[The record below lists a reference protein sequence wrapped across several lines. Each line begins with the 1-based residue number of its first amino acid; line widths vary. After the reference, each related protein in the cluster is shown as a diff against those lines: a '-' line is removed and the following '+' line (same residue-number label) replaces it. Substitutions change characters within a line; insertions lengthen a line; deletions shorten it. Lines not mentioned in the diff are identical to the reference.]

1 MVRPPRRSRP
11 PRMSVPGSSRNTA
24 IELDRTIIDLVSPP
38 ASPRRYPLR
47 RRPAAPLTL
56 SQRPAAAPF
65 TFGVAQRQTNQME
78 HEMTLWDRNLKINLD
93 RLAIDDFKYHHTYQP
108 PHERRETKTRMQKSL
123 NFIDRIEFTQR
134 DIAKDI
140 KVRQGRVN
148 ADLVAGMTGTN
159 VRHSNTLDLFN
170 RNYPS
175 PLNTGYPHPLPTGV
189 MSRASWPNLLP

>member
-65 TFGVAQRQTNQME
+65 TLGVMQRQTTQME
-78 HEMTLWDRNLKINLD
+78 NEMTLWDRNLKINLD

-108 PHERRETKTRMQKSL
+108 PQERRETKTRMQKSL

-140 KVRQGRVN
+140 KTRQGRVN
-148 ADLVAGMTGTN
+148 ADLVAMMTGTG
-159 VRHSNTLDLFN
+159 VRHSATLDLFN
-170 RNYPS
+170 RNYPAPQKHWIS
-175 PLNTGYPHPLPTGV
+175 ATSTDWRDKQDERLFL
-189 MSRASWPNLLP
+189 